1 MMRPNYLLIGDSHAA
16 HLWFGLS
23 SAMPD
28 VNVMQA
34 TASMCRPA
42 VLPGSRYDTPVCR
55 SLMQFVFDDFLVNN
69 RIDKVLLAASWK
81 DEDLPIL
88 SATLEIL
95 KSRGVDVT
103 VLGPI
108 VEYDAALPRLLADE
122 ILRDSP
128 AIANARR
135 TPGIRERDLA
145 MREMV
150 TARGATY
157 LSVYDAVC
165 HNGHCEEFADDRVPM
180 QFDAGHLTA
189 KGSVEVG
196 RRLSAS
202 LRKFASAD
210 HDSN

>member
-1 MMRPNYLLIGDSHAA
+1 
-16 HLWFGLS
+16 
-23 SAMPD
+23 
-28 VNVMQA
+28 
-34 TASMCRPA
+34 
-42 VLPGSRYDTPVCR
+42 
-55 SLMQFVFDDFLVNN
+55 
-69 RIDKVLLAASWK
+69 VLLAASWK
-81 DEDLPIL
+81 DEDLPML

-128 AIANARR
+128 AMANTRR

-145 MREMV
+145 MRDMV
-150 TARGATY
+150 TAHGAAY

-165 HNGHCEEFADDRVPM
+165 HDGRCDEFVDDRVPM
-180 QFDAGHLTA
+180 QFDAGHLTE

-196 RRLSAS
+196 RRLSAL

-210 HDSN
+210 HASN

>member
-1 MMRPNYLLIGDSHAA
+1 M
-16 HLWFGLS
+16 LS
-23 SAMPD
+23 TS
-28 VNVMQA
+28 
-34 TASMCRPA
+34 
-42 VLPGSRYDTPVCR
+42 
-55 SLMQFVFDDFLVNN
+55 
-69 RIDKVLLAASWK
+69 
-81 DEDLPIL
+81 
-88 SATLEIL
+88 LEIL

-122 ILRDSP
+122 ILHDSP
-128 AIANARR
+128 AMADAKR

-145 MREMV
+145 MREIV
-150 TARGATY
+150 TAHGATY

-165 HNGHCEEFADDRVPM
+165 HDGHCDEFADERIPM

-196 RRLSAS
+196 RRLSAA

-210 HDSN
+210 HASN